1 MRHVWITGA
10 GRGIG
15 AAIALAFAREGATLS
30 LSGRN
35 LATLNLQ
42 KQILEQ
48 ACPGVKVHV
57 SVMDLVDAASVTAAY
72 QANHHALGPV
82 DVLINNAGQALSQP
96 FAKTDMTLW
105 HQMLNVNLTGT
116 YLCIQATLPDL
127 RTPQPQRSGTLVR
140 LVGMTLE
147 ARGVMAPLGACC
159 EVVGQT
165 GHRVEAEVV
174 GFNDKV
180 LFLMPFTEPTG
191 VGPGDM
197 VRVLSNSS
205 LVKLGPELLGRVIDG
220 RCQPLDGKPDP
231 GCKELLSLLGRPIN
245 PMERGPINKI
255 LDVGVK
261 AINGVLTLGRGQ
273 RLGLVA
279 GSGVGKS
286 VLLGMLT
293 RFTKADVVVIGL
305 IGERGREVQ
314 AFIQESLG
322 EEGLAKS
329 VVVAAPAN
337 VSPVLRLKATHL
349 THVIA
354 EYFRDQGKDVLMLCD
369 SLTRV
374 AHAQRE
380 IGLAIGEPPTAK
392 GYPPSVF
399 ALLPN
404 LIERGGVG
412 RHGHGSITA
421 IYTVLA
427 EGDDAADPIVDIA
440 RASLDGQVMLSRK
453 LADSAH
459 YPAIDLTGSISRLM
473 QSLLSNE
480 DLKSANKLRRLWSIY
495 QQNVDLVQ
503 VGAYENGSNPE
514 LDEAI
519 RLNDRIVSF
528 LRQDMHI
535 SQDYETTRQ
544 QLRELLS
551 Q

>member
-1 MRHVWITGA
+1 MID
-10 GRGIG
+10 
-15 AAIALAFAREGATLS
+15 FADVVEQS
-30 LSGRN
+30 LSG
-35 LATLNLQ
+35 
-42 KQILEQ
+42 
-48 ACPGVKVHV
+48 
-57 SVMDLVDAASVTAAY
+57 
-72 QANHHALGPV
+72 
-82 DVLINNAGQALSQP
+82 
-96 FAKTDMTLW
+96 
-105 HQMLNVNLTGT
+105 
-116 YLCIQATLPDL
+116 L

-159 EVVGQT
+159 EVVGRH

-180 LFLMPFTEPTG
+180 LFLMPFTEPAG

-197 VRVLSNSS
+197 VRVVSNSS
-205 LVKLGPELLGRVIDG
+205 LVSLGPELLGRVIDG
-220 RCQPLDGKPDP
+220 RCQPLDGKPAP
-231 GCKELLSLLGRPIN
+231 VCKDLLSLLGRPIN

-261 AINGVLTLGRGQ
+261 AINGILTLGRGQ
-273 RLGLVA
+273 RLGLIA

-293 RFTKADVVVIGL
+293 RFTKADIVVIGL

-329 VVVAAPAN
+329 VVIAAPAN

-399 ALLPN
+399 GLLPN

-459 YPAIDLTGSISRLM
+459 YPAIDLTGSISRMM
-473 QSLLSNE
+473 QTLLSSE
-480 DLKSANKLRRLWSIY
+480 DLKLSNKLRRLWSLY
-495 QQNVDLVQ
+495 QQNVDLIQ

-519 RLNDRIVSF
+519 RLNDRIVNF

-535 SQDYETTRQ
+535 SQDYEVTRS
-544 QLRELLS
+544 QLRDLLS
-551 Q
+551 QS

>member
-1 MRHVWITGA
+1 MMDF
-10 GRGIG
+10 
-15 AAIALAFAREGATLS
+15 AA
-30 LSGRN
+30 
-35 LATLNLQ
+35 
-42 KQILEQ
+42 
-48 ACPGVKVHV
+48 
-57 SVMDLVDAASVTAAY
+57 D
-72 QANHHALGPV
+72 
-82 DVLINNAGQALSQP
+82 
-96 FAKTDMTLW
+96 
-105 HQMLNVNLTGT
+105 
-116 YLCIQATLPDL
+116 IQAVLPHL

-159 EVVGQT
+159 EVVGRH

-174 GFNDKV
+174 GFNDKI
-180 LFLMPFTEPTG
+180 LFLMPFTEPAG

-197 VRVLSNSS
+197 VRVISNSS
-205 LVKLGPELLGRVIDG
+205 LVSLGPELLGRVIDG
-220 RCQPLDGKPDP
+220 RCQPLDDKPP
-231 GCKELLSLLGRPIN
+231 PECKELLSLLGRPIN

-273 RLGLVA
+273 RLGLIA

-399 ALLPN
+399 GLLPN

-453 LADSAH
+453 LADAAH

-503 VGAYENGSNPE
+503 VGAYEHGSNPE

-519 RLNDRIVSF
+519 RLHDRIVAF

-535 SQDYETTRQ
+535 SQDYDTTRV
-544 QLRELLS
+544 QLRDLLN
-551 Q
+551 QT

>member
-1 MRHVWITGA
+1 MID
-10 GRGIG
+10 
-15 AAIALAFAREGATLS
+15 FADVVEQS
-30 LSGRN
+30 LSG
-35 LATLNLQ
+35 
-42 KQILEQ
+42 
-48 ACPGVKVHV
+48 
-57 SVMDLVDAASVTAAY
+57 
-72 QANHHALGPV
+72 
-82 DVLINNAGQALSQP
+82 
-96 FAKTDMTLW
+96 
-105 HQMLNVNLTGT
+105 
-116 YLCIQATLPDL
+116 L

-159 EVVGQT
+159 EVVGRH

-180 LFLMPFTEPTG
+180 LFLMPFTEPAG

-197 VRVLSNSS
+197 VRVVSNSS
-205 LVKLGPELLGRVIDG
+205 LVSLGPELLGRVIDG
-220 RCQPLDGKPDP
+220 RCQPLDGKPAP
-231 GCKELLSLLGRPIN
+231 VCKDLLSLLGRPIN

-261 AINGVLTLGRGQ
+261 AINGILTLGRGQ
-273 RLGLVA
+273 RLGLIA

-293 RFTKADVVVIGL
+293 RFTKADIVIIGL

-329 VVVAAPAN
+329 VVIAAPAN

-399 ALLPN
+399 GLLPN

-473 QSLLSNE
+473 QTLLSSE
-480 DLKSANKLRRLWSIY
+480 DLKLSNKLRRLWSLY
-495 QQNVDLVQ
+495 QQNVDLIQ

-519 RLNDRIVSF
+519 RLNDRIVNF

-535 SQDYETTRQ
+535 SQDYEVTRS
-544 QLRELLS
+544 QLRDLLS
-551 Q
+551 QS

>member
-1 MRHVWITGA
+1 MLLDFEQEVDQS
-10 GRGIG
+10 
-15 AAIALAFAREGATLS
+15 LAR
-30 LSGRN
+30 
-35 LATLNLQ
+35 
-42 KQILEQ
+42 
-48 ACPGVKVHV
+48 
-57 SVMDLVDAASVTAAY
+57 
-72 QANHHALGPV
+72 
-82 DVLINNAGQALSQP
+82 
-96 FAKTDMTLW
+96 
-105 HQMLNVNLTGT
+105 
-116 YLCIQATLPDL
+116 L
-127 RTPQPQRSGTLVR
+127 RVPAPQRTGTLVR
-140 LVGMTLE
+140 LVGLTLE
-147 ARGVMAPLGACC
+147 TRGIMAPLGASC
-159 EVVGQT
+159 EVIGRH

-174 GFNDKV
+174 GFNDKT
-180 LFLMPFTEPTG
+180 LFLMPLSDPSG

-197 VRVLSNSS
+197 VRVLSHSAHVS
-205 LVKLGPELLGRVIDG
+205 LGSELLGRVIDG
-220 RCQPLDGKPDP
+220 RGQALDGKPQPKCRD
-231 GCKELLSLLGRPIN
+231 SLALMGRPLN
-245 PMERGPINKI
+245 PMERGPIQQV

-261 AINGVLTLGRGQ
+261 AINGVLTVGRGQ
-273 RLGLVA
+273 RIGLVA

-314 AFIQESLG
+314 AFITESLG

-337 VSPVLRLKATHL
+337 VSPVLRIKATHM

-354 EYFRDQGKDVLMLCD
+354 EYFRDQGLNVLMLCD

-427 EGDDAADPIVDIA
+427 EGDDASDPIVDIA

-459 YPAIDLTGSISRLM
+459 YPAIDLNGSISRLM
-473 QSLLSNE
+473 QSLLSN
-480 DLKSANKLRRLWSIY
+480 DDMKMANKLRRLWSIY
-495 QQNVDLVQ
+495 QQNVDLIQ
-503 VGAYENGSNPE
+503 VGAYEKGSNAE

-519 RLNDRIVSF
+519 RLHERIVNF

-535 SQDYETTRQ
+535 GQDYESTRAELR
-544 QLRELLS
+544 QLLT

>member
-1 MRHVWITGA
+1 MID
-10 GRGIG
+10 
-15 AAIALAFAREGATLS
+15 FAEAVEQS
-30 LSGRN
+30 LSG
-35 LATLNLQ
+35 
-42 KQILEQ
+42 
-48 ACPGVKVHV
+48 
-57 SVMDLVDAASVTAAY
+57 
-72 QANHHALGPV
+72 
-82 DVLINNAGQALSQP
+82 
-96 FAKTDMTLW
+96 
-105 HQMLNVNLTGT
+105 
-116 YLCIQATLPDL
+116 L

-159 EVVGQT
+159 EVVGRH

-180 LFLMPFTEPTG
+180 LFLMPFTEPAG

-197 VRVLSNSS
+197 VRVVSNSS
-205 LVKLGPELLGRVIDG
+205 LVSLGPELLGRVIDG
-220 RCQPLDGKPDP
+220 RCQPLDGKPAP
-231 GCKELLSLLGRPIN
+231 VCKDLLSLLGRPIN

-261 AINGVLTLGRGQ
+261 AINGILTLGRGQ
-273 RLGLVA
+273 RLGLIA

-293 RFTKADVVVIGL
+293 RFTKADIVVIGL

-329 VVVAAPAN
+329 VVIAAPAN

-399 ALLPN
+399 GLLPN

-473 QSLLSNE
+473 QTLLSSE
-480 DLKSANKLRRLWSIY
+480 DLKLSNKLRRLWSLY
-495 QQNVDLVQ
+495 QQNVDLIQ

-519 RLNDRIVSF
+519 RLNDRIVNF

-535 SQDYETTRQ
+535 SQDYEVTRS
-544 QLRELLS
+544 QLRDLLS
-551 Q
+551 QP